1 MQGKCD
7 FPASSQGPR
16 PVPTVGSARHTA
28 PAASTSQST
37 VYVSV
42 GSAQSLGLD
51 KGGASRHTS
60 VGSAQR
66 RDENERQSVPPTTP
80 REGRDSTDSQVLV
93 YQPGGPRSTVP
104 RNRLDGRNSINPTD
118 VRDPAGGSTH
128 PPGHTDKQFPTDPI
142 PQDGRNPS
150 EPQDGMT
157 KIPWLRAPRV
167 AEIPGIARPRVSQ
180 TRLAYTM
187 ACFPSAALAFSL
199 AVPTAASA
207 SGNRPTEPRK
217 PTDVT
222 RRLCPGLPR
231 KKLKV
236 IRPSFASADS
246 QVLVNPPGGP
256 RSAVPRNHL
265 DGRNSFN
272 PTDERDPA
280 GGRYSNP
287 RPDTGSVPTGGRD
300 STHPSGHTDKQIPTD
315 PIPQDGRNPSEPQYG
330 MGFRDPRATSPQGG
344 RNPGDSQAA
353 GFIDPP
359 GLYTGLFSGRDPGF
373 FPGRSHGHKRL
384 GKSAHGPPQA
394 KRRNPAL
401 PGATQE
407 ETELSRPSFASPPG
421 GTYDGFFPGFSRA
434 HTAQGRARTASIQGF
449 LTPQPRIS
457 LGPGRLPRRPWE
469 HLLARSPWVYRRFI
483 QWMSGRILNNDPEPR
498 S

>member
-330 MGFRDPRATSPQGG
+330 MGFPRSQGYK
-344 RNPGDSQAA
+344 
-353 GFIDPP
+353 PP
-359 GLYTGLFSGRDPGF
+359 GWP
-373 FPGRSHGHKRL
+373 
-384 GKSAHGPPQA
+384 KSRG
-394 KRRNPAL
+394 
-401 PGATQE
+401 
-407 ETELSRPSFASPPG
+407 
-421 GTYDGFFPGFSRA
+421 
-434 HTAQGRARTASIQGF
+434 
-449 LTPQPRIS
+449 
-457 LGPGRLPRRPWE
+457 
-469 HLLARSPWVYRRFI
+469 
-483 QWMSGRILNNDPEPR
+483 
-498 S
+498 